1 MNIEPSIFP
10 GSPSDH
16 ANWLAGRLKTVL
28 SEPEPTKGLPDPNI
42 TGPCQLQ
49 ASILCEPSAGRQRM
63 DPMDMAKTETS
74 FQGYVMCCQ
83 PCYDAQADEYIRVTH
98 GRA

>member
-1 MNIEPSIFP
+1 MDNSHMFRPLIPQTP
-10 GSPSDH
+10 GQPD
-16 ANWLAGRLKTVL
+16 
-28 SEPEPTKGLPDPNI
+28 PTSQDAADLRAASALPDPNI

-49 ASILCEPSAGRQRM
+49 ASILCEPSEGRQRM
-63 DPMDMAKTETS
+63 NPMDMASAKTAFT
-74 FQGYVMCCQ
+74 GHVMCCQ